1 MSETCRLLVIDDD
14 INIREM
20 LDMVLASEGFEVIA
34 AAHGAAAL
42 RLLDQVKPHVILLDM
57 KMPVMDGWEF
67 LRRYR
72 DLPGEKVPVVV
83 LTAAQDDK
91 RRAADVG
98 ADAYIAKPFAIDDLI
113 RVLDQHTEP
122 DVCMRPGRSLAGP
135 ESWGRA

>member
-1 MSETCRLLVIDDD
+1 MNEPCRLLVVDDD
-14 INIREM
+14 VNIREM

-42 RLLDQVKPHVILLDM
+42 RLLDQVRPHVILLDM

-72 DLPGEKVPVVV
+72 ELPGEKVPVVV

-98 ADAYIAKPFAIDDLI
+98 ADAYVAKPFAIDDLV
-113 RVLDQHTEP
+113 RVLDQYTQP
-122 DVCMRPGRSLAGP
+122 DMCMRPGRSLP
-135 ESWGRA
+135 RSESRGHA